1 MSRARIPDNNSAM
14 TMKKPLFAI
23 AAILTLALGGCQS
36 RQAFTGRGPSLA
48 RGGRTLSIQELATR
62 LSLRIDEQDAT
73 FVVLKGDTNTVLIFT
88 DEGGRFFVNG
98 KPVGPVGTVRKIDG
112 TAYVS
117 EALVGQIRSHLG
129 VATPSRPPRPT
140 QRAKIVIDAGHGG
153 RDPGTIAINGRYEKD
168 VNLSVA
174 SKLAAILQR
183 KGHQVTMTRQ
193 DDRYPELEARAA
205 LANRRK
211 ADLFVSIH
219 ADSAP
224 DPSAQG
230 FTVYIAERA
239 SRESQQAAQAIV
251 RAMKTTGL
259 RSRGVRRN
267 DYRVLVKT
275 RGPAVLVEM
284 GYLSNFREARKLQD
298 STFQNR
304 LAVAIAA
311 GIGDSLR

>member
-1 MSRARIPDNNSAM
+1 MSIQ
-14 TMKKPLFAI
+14 KPLTAI
-23 AAILTLALGGCQS
+23 AAILILAIGGCQS
-36 RQAFTGRGPSLA
+36 RQAFTGSGPSLA
-48 RGGRTLSIQELATR
+48 RGSRTLSIQELATR

-98 KPVGPVGTVRKIDG
+98 NPVGPVGTVRKIDG
-112 TAYVS
+112 TVYVS
-117 EALVGQIRSHLG
+117 ESLVGQIRSHLG
-129 VATPSRPPRPT
+129 VATPSRPPRT
-140 QRAKIVIDAGHGG
+140 MQRAKIVIDAGHGG
-153 RDPGTIAINGRYEKD
+153 RDPGTIAVDGRYEKD

-174 SKLAAILQR
+174 SKLAGILQR
-183 KGHQVTMTRQ
+183 KGHQVTMTREGDQ
-193 DDRYPELEARAA
+193 SIELESRAA
-205 LANRRK
+205 LGNQHN

-219 ADSAP
+219 SDSAP

-239 SRESQQAAQAIV
+239 SRESQQAAQTIV

-259 RSRGVRRN
+259 QSRGVRREN
-267 DYRVLVKT
+267 YRVLVKT
-275 RGPAVLVEM
+275 HGPAVLIEL

-298 STFQNR
+298 DAFQNR

-311 GIGDSLR
+311 GIADSLH

>member
-1 MSRARIPDNNSAM
+1 M
-14 TMKKPLFAI
+14 TMKKPLSAI
-23 AAILTLALGGCQS
+23 AAVLFLTIASCQS
-36 RQAFTGRGPSLA
+36 RQPFTGNSPSLV
-48 RGGRTLSIQELATR
+48 RGSRTLSIQELATR

-112 TAYVS
+112 TVYVS

-140 QRAKIVIDAGHGG
+140 QRATIVIDPGHGG
-153 RDPGTIAINGRYEKD
+153 RDPGTIAVNGRYEKD

-174 SKLAAILQR
+174 SKLAGILQR

-193 DDRYPELEARAA
+193 GDQFPELESRAA
-205 LANRRK
+205 LANQHN

-219 ADSAP
+219 SDSAP

-239 SRESQQAAQAIV
+239 SRKSQQAAQTIV

-275 RGPAVLVEM
+275 RGPAVLIEL

-298 STFQNR
+298 NAFQNR

-311 GIGDSLR
+311 GIADSLR